1 MDETGDGTQGRARK
15 SIPVNIPLPP
25 SATLSIS
32 CCVDAPDFDRLPR
45 HLLLTPFEKRRCP
58 LFRGHI
64 GNLTSQR
71 IGALAVHGAL
81 LVVGRIPHPSVIGG
95 GKERQIAEA
104 VNCRFPL
111 RARKRLLPFLGWIFG
126 QDMFNRG
133 GIGFR
138 ITVSTGQMTFEPGQD
153 VLDNL
158 LALSAGRY
166 GKRSKIVQEFLIRNI
181 NGFLAKF
188 SDYLGQR

>member
-1 MDETGDGTQGRARK
+1 LGVLMDETGDGTQGRARK

-25 SATLSIS
+25 SATLSIP

-71 IGALAVHGAL
+71 IGTLAVHGTL

-104 VNCRFPL
+104 VNSRFPL
-111 RARKRLLPFLGWIFG
+111 RARKRLTPIPGLDFRAKYARLTPDRF
-126 QDMFNRG
+126 QDRKTDP
-133 GIGFR
+133 IADFR
-138 ITVSTGQMTFEPGQD
+138 VWSGYI
-153 VLDNL
+153 
-158 LALSAGRY
+158 
-166 GKRSKIVQEFLIRNI
+166 
-181 NGFLAKF
+181 
-188 SDYLGQR
+188 

>member
-1 MDETGDGTQGRARK
+1 LGVLMDETGDGTQGRARK

-81 LVVGRIPHPSVIGG
+81 LVVGRIPHPSSQQCVF
-95 GKERQIAEA
+95 A
-104 VNCRFPL
+104 VKSLCQRSTLHNLCYTIFCQTTLPPGFPL
-111 RARKRLLPFLGWIFG
+111 IDCR
-126 QDMFNRG
+126 
-133 GIGFR
+133 
-138 ITVSTGQMTFEPGQD
+138 TF
-153 VLDNL
+153 
-158 LALSAGRY
+158 
-166 GKRSKIVQEFLIRNI
+166 
-181 NGFLAKF
+181 
-188 SDYLGQR
+188 